1 MAESG
6 TNLGTR
12 LARVALALVLALA
25 ACSSGGAATEC
36 DSAQCAAG
44 NTCIATAG
52 APSQCEFPCATNTD
66 CPFNYHCDANPGGTS
81 PYCVLNTTTF
91 PDKPGTQFGAP
102 CNPSD
107 GFQNNPACDT
117 TDGFWCNATSPLDG
131 NAFCTYFGCKVDTD
145 CGGGFYCG
153 AVNQYPNAVSSQLQ
167 NGQTLA
173 ACLPRDYC
181 APCSSDIDCAPAN
194 GAPQHCIAGTDQ
206 VTFCVPECHSASEC
220 TLDATCTT
228 YENYDACTP
237 RAGVCKGDGSLCS
250 PCRSDADCTAGYCVV
265 AYELTEHFCT
275 SNSGVTCSYTTG
287 TNPQL
292 VDQCPSLTTATPVIS
307 CSTSGIE
314 AAMPPNQCIGEVEE
328 GLYNGEPSY
337 EPGCWTVH

>member
-153 AVNQYPNAVSSQLQ
+153 AVNQYPNAVTRSSR
-167 NGQTLA
+167 TDRRSPP
-173 ACLPRDYC
+173 ACR
-181 APCSSDIDCAPAN
+181 
-194 GAPQHCIAGTDQ
+194 
-206 VTFCVPECHSASEC
+206 
-220 TLDATCTT
+220 ATT
-228 YENYDACTP
+228 AP
-237 RAGVCKGDGSLCS
+237 RARRTSTA
-250 PCRSDADCTAGYCVV
+250 PRRTAPRSTASRG
-265 AYELTEHFCT
+265 
-275 SNSGVTCSYTTG
+275 
-287 TNPQL
+287 P
-292 VDQCPSLTTATPVIS
+292 IR
-307 CSTSGIE
+307 
-314 AAMPPNQCIGEVEE
+314 
-328 GLYNGEPSY
+328 
-337 EPGCWTVH
+337 